1 MSVGVVEFLYFTQS
15 TKTPDGARA
24 LALHMLHMH
33 TTLKWTRRSTTLSS
47 SRLLFANNCSLC
59 SQSVLSARS
68 VLSLSIL
75 DRGAKKNI
83 QCASLSFRR
92 SPPSWSDEYVEGM
105 EY

>member
-33 TTLKWTRRSTTLSS
+33 TTLRWTRRSTTLSS

-59 SQSVLSARS
+59 SLSV
-68 VLSLSIL
+68 SLSVSPVSL
-75 DRGAKKNI
+75 DRAQKRI
-83 QCASLSFRR
+83 LQCASLLFRR
-92 SPPSWSDEYVEGM
+92 SPPSWSDEHVEGK

>member
-1 MSVGVVEFLYFTQS
+1 MYFTQS

-47 SRLLFANNCSLC
+47 SRLLFATIMFLFT
-59 SQSVLSARS
+59 
-68 VLSLSIL
+68 LSLSQSL
-75 DRGAKKNI
+75 GQSCLSRSRAKKNI
-83 QCASLSFRR
+83 QCASLLFRR
-92 SPPSWSDEYVEGM
+92 SPPSWSDEHVEGK